1 MIGHC
6 HCLIG
11 EKVEEKRKVN
21 LATALESIGLRIY
34 QWKTE
39 CLSLSIIKLF
49 FFIYIYFLDFWCFY
63 LSLVVGFMITLCLDG
78 DEADEKN
85 ES

>member
-21 LATALESIGLRIY
+21 LATALEI
-34 QWKTE
+34 
-39 CLSLSIIKLF
+39 
-49 FFIYIYFLDFWCFY
+49 
-63 LSLVVGFMITLCLDG
+63 VGFMITLCLDG